1 MGRPEMQE
9 DCTYIP
15 ATCIVLLVVVCKH
28 ATMAS
33 VENDGYLCVCNFLYT
48 SSEYEANNDGTG
60 LA

>member
-1 MGRPEMQE
+1 MGDPETQE

-15 ATCIVLLVVVCKH
+15 TTYIVLLVVVCKH

-33 VENDGYLCVCNFLYT
+33 VQNDGYLCVRNFLYT
-48 SSEYEANNDGTG
+48 SLEYEANNDGPV